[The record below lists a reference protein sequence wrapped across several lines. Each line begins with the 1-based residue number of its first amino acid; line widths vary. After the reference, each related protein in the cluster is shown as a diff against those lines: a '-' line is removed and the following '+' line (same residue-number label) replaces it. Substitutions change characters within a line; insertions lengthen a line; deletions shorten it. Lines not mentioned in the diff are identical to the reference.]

1 MMGVLIAGIAGLA
14 LLDSVNPAT
23 IVAITLILLTG
34 PRRPILSAM
43 AFVIGAALTVFTL
56 GAVVFISA
64 GAAADVVSDGIVWL
78 RRLAFGLAA
87 VALFVAAARR
97 LRPRA
102 RQAISLPA
110 WFSPATALPLGV
122 VMTGADL
129 PNAFPY
135 FIAIERLISAEA
147 DTTTGLVV
155 LAGYAVIYCLPCLVL
170 LLAGRVLH
178 EHVQPWLQRL
188 FRRLTTGTSPRS
200 VPAAI
205 ALSVLGI
212 GVASIAATA

>member
-1 MMGVLIAGIAGLA
+1 MMGVLIAGIAGLT
-14 LLDSVNPAT
+14 LLDSLNPAT

-43 AFVIGAALTVFTL
+43 AFVIGAALTVFTS

-188 FRRLTTGTSPRS
+188 FRRVTTGTSPRS
-200 VPAAI
+200 VPTAI

>member
-14 LLDSVNPAT
+14 LLDSLNPAT

-188 FRRLTTGTSPRS
+188 FRQLTTGTSPRS

>member
-14 LLDSVNPAT
+14 LLDSLNPAT

-102 RQAISLPA
+102 RQAINLPA

-178 EHVQPWLQRL
+178 ERVQPWLQRL

>member
-1 MMGVLIAGIAGLA
+1 MTGVLIAGIAGLA
-14 LLDSVNPAT
+14 LLDSLNPAT

-34 PRRPILSAM
+34 PRRPTLSAM
-43 AFVIGAALTVFTL
+43 AFVTGAALTVFTL

-64 GAAADVVSDGIVWL
+64 GAAAEVVGDGIVWL

-87 VALFVAAARR
+87 VALFVSAARR
-97 LRPRA
+97 LRPRP
-102 RQAISLPA
+102 RQAISLPV

-122 VMTGADL
+122 MMTGADL

-135 FIAIERLISAEA
+135 FIAIERLINAEA
-147 DTTTGLVV
+147 NAITGLAV

-170 LLAGRVLH
+170 LLAGRLLH
-178 EHVQPWLQRL
+178 ERVQPRLQRL
-188 FRRLTTGTSPRS
+188 FRGLTTGTSPRS

-205 ALSVLGI
+205 ALAVLGI

>member
-14 LLDSVNPAT
+14 LLDSLNPAT

-43 AFVIGAALTVFTL
+43 AFVIGAALTVFSL
-56 GAVVFISA
+56 GAVVFVSA
-64 GAAADVVSDGIVWL
+64 GAAADMVSDGIVWL

-97 LRPRA
+97 LRPRP

-135 FIAIERLISAEA
+135 FIAIERLISAEV

-155 LAGYAVIYCLPCLVL
+155 LAGYAVIYCLPCLIL

>member
-1 MMGVLIAGIAGLA
+1 M
-14 LLDSVNPAT
+14 
-23 IVAITLILLTG
+23 
-34 PRRPILSAM
+34 
-43 AFVIGAALTVFTL
+43 
-56 GAVVFISA
+56 
-64 GAAADVVSDGIVWL
+64 
-78 RRLAFGLAA
+78 
-87 VALFVAAARR
+87 
-97 LRPRA
+97 
-102 RQAISLPA
+102 
-110 WFSPATALPLGV
+110 
-122 VMTGADL
+122 MTGADL

-135 FIAIERLISAEA
+135 FIAIERLISAEVG
-147 DTTTGLVV
+147 TTSGLFV
-155 LAGYAVIYCLPCLVL
+155 LAGYAVVYCLPCLVL

>member
-14 LLDSVNPAT
+14 LLDSLNPAT

-64 GAAADVVSDGIVWL
+64 GAAADVVSDGIMWL

>member
-1 MMGVLIAGIAGLA
+1 MMGILIAGIAGLA
-14 LLDSVNPAT
+14 LLDSLNPAT
-23 IVAITLILLTG
+23 IVAITLILLTR

-43 AFVIGAALTVFTL
+43 AIVTGAALTVFTL

-110 WFSPATALPLGV
+110 WFSPAAALPLGV

-135 FIAIERLISAEA
+135 FIAIERLISAEV

>member
-1 MMGVLIAGIAGLA
+1 MIGVLIASIAGLA
-14 LLDSVNPAT
+14 LLDSLNPAT
-23 IVAITLILLTG
+23 IVAITLIMLTG

>member
-14 LLDSVNPAT
+14 LLDSLNPAT

-102 RQAISLPA
+102 RQPISLPA

>member
-14 LLDSVNPAT
+14 LLDSLNPAT

-102 RQAISLPA
+102 RRAISLPA

-155 LAGYAVIYCLPCLVL
+155 LAGCAVIYCLPCLVL
-170 LLAGRVLH
+170 LLTGRVLH

-188 FRRLTTGTSPRS
+188 FRRLTNGTSPRS

>member
-14 LLDSVNPAT
+14 LLDSLNPAT

-43 AFVIGAALTVFTL
+43 AFVIGAALTGFTL

-87 VALFVAAARR
+87 VALFVAATRR